1 MSQTL
6 SIQQR
11 IRLLVEW
18 SPAIPL
24 VTAITAAAPGR
35 ERVQAVITLLEF
47 LAGKSDTAI
56 DNEVLGLVRK
66 MLLTPEGGALV
77 DYVSGLVTV
86 FAEAAEHE
94 QYRRS
99 GS

>member
-6 SIQQR
+6 SLGDR

-24 VTAITAAAPGR
+24 VTAITAAKKGGD
-35 ERVQAVITLLEF
+35 RVQAVMSLLEF
-47 LAGKSDTAI
+47 LAAKTDTQI
-56 DNEVLGLVRK
+56 DNEVIGLTRK

-77 DYVSGLVTV
+77 DYVSGLITV

-94 QYRRS
+94 RVGRA
-99 GS
+99 GR